1 MVVHLVGPVAH
12 PSDVDTEVVW
22 VLGGRA
28 DGEGMPLVDG
38 DGGDLDE
45 APVPW
50 AVVELGRLLDPET
63 GDSGGQGDALVN
75 DGVAAAE
82 QEGDDPIELL
92 RDEDDGEEDH
102 PLPEAGR
109 VQDQQPPVQPV
120 VQVREVEH
128 LPCVNQSDV
137 SICRASANQK

>member
-1 MVVHLVGPVAH
+1 MRGFISTL
-12 PSDVDTEVVW
+12 SSC
-22 VLGGRA
+22 
-28 DGEGMPLVDG
+28 
-38 DGGDLDE
+38 LDE
-45 APVPW
+45 APISGT
-50 AVVELGRLLDPET
+50 VVELGRLLDLEIC
-63 GDSGGQGDALVN
+63 DLGGQGDALVD

-82 QEGDDPIELL
+82 EEGDDPVELL

-137 SICRASANQK
+137 SIDRASANQK